1 MFTARE
7 LRLKRDMAHHSKF
20 GDSPRRKILVAG
32 SSGMIGTQLVAF
44 LDTGGH
50 EVWRLVRRS
59 PKEGKK
65 ELFWD
70 PDSGKLDVGI
80 LEGFDSIIHLGGEG
94 IGDKRWSKK
103 RKSAIRN
110 SRVDSTTPVSYTHL
124 TMPTIYSV

>member
-1 MFTARE
+1 
-7 LRLKRDMAHHSKF
+7 
-20 GDSPRRKILVAG
+20 
-32 SSGMIGTQLVAF
+32 MIGTQLVAF

-70 PDSGKLDVGI
+70 PDAGNLDVGI
-80 LEGFDSIIHLGGEG
+80 LEGLDSIIHLGGEG

-110 SRVDSTTPVSYTHL
+110 SRVDSTTLLSEAIAKMVKKP
-124 TMPTIYSV
+124 